1 MFEKRHI
8 LIYWENHLSRIHGE
22 IIQYCSLWKNRWAPL
37 VYTCSDSYHRPI
49 IRLLNRGN
57 HLWITQSVG
66 DIWFHHPNLNGTS
79 CRITATARTDLLLL
93 PSEAQKIPTEKGP
106 KSLEPY
112 QPIASGSGW
121 GREKI
126 MAIACYCSNLGTG
139 NCSCPILIQFVGTRH
154 FDHHLVCITG
164 FQKNI
169 PHDAIG
175 FYP

>member
-1 MFEKRHI
+1 MTQQLVTSWRIPISPSLDFFHRLSPKGLKKKHI
-8 LIYWENHLSRIHGE
+8 LIYWENHLSRIHGK

-37 VYTCSDSYHRPI
+37 VYTCSDSYHGPI

-79 CRITATARTDLLLL
+79 CRITATARRDLLLL

-112 QPIASGSGW
+112 RPIASGSGW
-121 GREKI
+121 GREKSHGHC
-126 MAIACYCSNLGTG
+126 ML
-139 NCSCPILIQFVGTRH
+139 L
-154 FDHHLVCITG
+154 L
-164 FQKNI
+164 
-169 PHDAIG
+169 
-175 FYP
+175 